1 MEKTGTGTLVLTG
14 ENTYRGATSVR
25 EGTLQ
30 VGDGGRTG
38 SILSMADS
46 SLSLTVASGAALA
59 FNRSDDIHYQGTA
72 AGEGRLIQRGAGTL
86 LVTGAQ
92 EYTGGSVVENGTLK
106 ITGEGALNGSVRI
119 HGGAMFYIGS
129 QDAPYTLAND
139 ILGEGTL
146 VIDLSE
152 DRLPEDGSPLQFSF
166 GSRAADLGKGFT
178 GTVEMRSTAYVV
190 DEQMEW
196 FMNGDSVSHLKT
208 AAGSVGSLQAVA
220 QADPALRA
228 RTLEGTVNFAGGE
241 MNWTLDADNEASA
254 WLQAGSITLT
264 GNTDFNLNLS
274 EHAVYDGGRLSFFD
288 GPGTVLLAESG
299 TAVSGAGLWTLSGV
313 RLGGKTQADLQ
324 AVRQGIVQ
332 GGAEIARGVTAWS
345 AGTEDGTRLVAYR
358 ELSRV
363 EIYDG
368 RTLSVVLDADDS
380 SRELSVAL
388 TDYTLESLLADGND
402 PAGADRAGSGHVS
415 FKDAA
420 GGRGILLSGA
430 NSYTGTTTIEAG
442 TRLVLG
448 GDSALGGAGR
458 HTSLLIA
465 DSVNAVLDLNGHA
478 AYTEASASAT
488 GAAFSW
494 ELQTAGKAL

>member
-1 MEKTGTGTLVLTG
+1 M
-14 ENTYRGATSVR
+14 
-25 EGTLQ
+25 
-30 VGDGGRTG
+30 
-38 SILSMADS
+38 
-46 SLSLTVASGAALA
+46 
-59 FNRSDDIHYQGTA
+59 
-72 AGEGRLIQRGAGTL
+72 
-86 LVTGAQ
+86 
-92 EYTGGSVVENGTLK
+92 
-106 ITGEGALNGSVRI
+106 
-119 HGGAMFYIGS
+119 
-129 QDAPYTLAND
+129 
-139 ILGEGTL
+139 
-146 VIDLSE
+146 
-152 DRLPEDGSPLQFSF
+152 
-166 GSRAADLGKGFT
+166 
-178 GTVEMRSTAYVV
+178 
-190 DEQMEW
+190 
-196 FMNGDSVSHLKT
+196 
-208 AAGSVGSLQAVA
+208 
-220 QADPALRA
+220 
-228 RTLEGTVNFAGGE
+228 
-241 MNWTLDADNEASA
+241 
-254 WLQAGSITLT
+254 
-264 GNTDFNLNLS
+264 
-274 EHAVYDGGRLSFFD
+274 
-288 GPGTVLLAESG
+288 
-299 TAVSGAGLWTLSGV
+299 WTLSGV

-388 TDYTLESLLADGND
+388 TDYTLESPAGGRND

-478 AYTEASASAT
+478 AYTGGVSIGH